1 MKEKEVSKFL
11 SLVLRHQPQT
21 LGIELDAHGWTDVA
35 LLLEKMHGR
44 GMQVTVDQ
52 LRQVVAGNDKQ
63 RFAFSEDFTR
73 IRASQGHSVAVDL
86 GLTAAEP
93 PQTLY
98 HGTAEHHMSFIL
110 KEGLTRQSR
119 QHVHLSQEQT
129 TARKVGQRHG
139 KAVILEVKSGLMHRQ
154 GAVFY
159 LSENKVWLTEYVA
172 PHYLQLIRE

>member
-35 LLLEKMHGR
+35 LLLQKMHGR
-44 GMQVTVDQ
+44 GMRVTMEQ

-73 IRASQGHSVAVDL
+73 IRASQGPSVAVDL
-86 GLTAAEP
+86 GLAAAEP

-98 HGTAEHHMSFIL
+98 HGTAEHHLPLNL

-119 QHVHLSQEQT
+119 QVSLARFPRCF
-129 TARKVGQRHG
+129 ARK
-139 KAVILEVKSGLMHRQ
+139 AVSRAFRRPRSIFSGET
-154 GAVFY
+154 
-159 LSENKVWLTEYVA
+159 S
-172 PHYLQLIRE
+172 